1 MSLLMILYKL
11 VGLYWSVSR
20 FDCFRTFSVNCFCFQ
35 ALDSKKPNSIS
46 IFVTHAVFP
55 QESWKKFIT
64 TKCGEIKKFW
74 ITDSIP
80 HAVEIAKNEPFEL
93 ISLSES
99 ISDCLFGY
107 DLLSHTQ

>member
-1 MSLLMILYKL
+1 MCQGLVVIVPLVFLY
-11 VGLYWSVSR
+11 
-20 FDCFRTFSVNCFCFQ
+20 FNFSFQ
-35 ALDSKKPNSIS
+35 ALKSEGAKSIS

-55 QESWKKFIT
+55 QESWKKFT
-64 TKCGEIKKFW
+64 TGTCEIDFTYFW

-80 HAVEIAKNEPFEL
+80 HAVEIAENKPFEL

-99 ISDCLFGY
+99 ISECLFGY

>member
-1 MSLLMILYKL
+1 M
-11 VGLYWSVSR
+11 GPYWSVLR
-20 FDCFRTFSVNCFCFQ
+20 FGLGFGCHRTFSILTFQ
-35 ALDSKKPNSIS
+35 ALDSEKAKSIS

-55 QESWKKFIT
+55 QESWKKFT
-64 TKCGEIKKFW
+64 TAKCGIKKFW

-80 HAVEIAKNEPFEL
+80 YAVEIAKNKPFEL